1 MLCKF
6 LATFVIRREHLSGNF
21 CHLHQLL
28 ILVATNLVPRAL
40 LPACFGGGT
49 PHLQSQE
56 KRPEDEV
63 EGQRDGIFYKQLKGI
78 TKSYNT
84 VNVMY
89 SFKKNQFQL
98 FNVIES
104 IN

>member
-89 SFKKNQFQL
+89 SLKKNQFQL

>member
-1 MLCKF
+1 M
-6 LATFVIRREHLSGNF
+6 
-21 CHLHQLL
+21 
-28 ILVATNLVPRAL
+28 ATNFVPRAL

-63 EGQRDGIFYKQLKGI
+63 EGQRNGIFYKQLKGI

-89 SFKKNQFQL
+89 SFKKKISFSCSML
-98 FNVIES
+98 
-104 IN
+104 

>member
-1 MLCKF
+1 MSSITEPQVALQVF
-6 LATFVIRREHLSGNF
+6 RNF
-21 CHLHQLL
+21 CYSPGAPSWQLL
-28 ILVATNLVPRAL
+28 PFTLVATNLVPRAL
-40 LPACFGGGT
+40 FPACF

-63 EGQRDGIFYKQLKGI
+63 ERQRDGIFYKQLKGI

-89 SFKKNQFQL
+89 SLKKNQFQL
-98 FNVIES
+98 FNVTES
-104 IN
+104 I

>member
-6 LATFVIRREHLSGNF
+6 LATFVIRQEHLSGNF

-63 EGQRDGIFYKQLKGI
+63 EGQRNGIFYKQLKGI